1 MGLLKV
7 IAIFLA
13 VFYGIKYLFR
23 LLMPF
28 ALRKMAERLVRKA
41 QQSPFDG
48 RQGPYSYRYGSF
60 GFGQQS
66 QKTDREG
73 EIRVDFVPKNK
84 SKTKKGMRT
93 AGEFVDFEEV

>member
-7 IAIFLA
+7 IAIFLV
-13 VFYGIKYLFR
+13 VFYGLRYLFR

-41 QQSPFDG
+41 QESPFDG
-48 RQGPYSYRYGSF
+48 RQGAYRYGSF

-66 QKTDREG
+66 QKTEG
-73 EIRVDFVPKNK
+73 EIRVDFVPKNR
-84 SKTKKGMRT
+84 SKTKKGMQT

>member
-1 MGLLKV
+1 MGLIKV
-7 IAIFLA
+7 IAIFLI
-13 VFYGIKYLFR
+13 VFYGLKYLFR

-41 QQSPFDG
+41 QESPFDG
-48 RQGPYSYRYGSF
+48 RQGPYRHGSF
-60 GFGQQS
+60 GFEQQS
-66 QKTDREG
+66 QKTDRDG
-73 EIRVDFVPKNK
+73 EIRVDFVPKNT